1 MCVPPIVSRPKAP
14 PPSAAEKEAEIE
26 TTNVEQETLRKQEEA
41 QMKRVEREIAKR
53 RRGGAGQRSLFTGSK
68 GGLGYYD
75 QTLS

>member
-1 MCVPPIVSRPKAP
+1 MCVPPIVSRPKVPAP
-14 PPSAAEKEAEIE
+14 SPAEKEADIE
-26 TTNVEQETLRKQEEA
+26 RENIKEVEMEKRRENVQ
-41 QMKRVEREIAKR
+41 KRVQEEIAKR

>member
-1 MCVPPIVSRPKAP
+1 MCVPPIVSKPKMPAP
-14 PPSAAEKEAEIE
+14 APVEKEAEIE
-26 TTNVEQETLRKQEEA
+26 RENVKQTEFEKREENM
-41 QMKRVEREIAKR
+41 QKRVQAEIAKR